1 MTIRLP
7 LFPLNTVLFPGVRTP
22 LHVFEDRYR
31 ALVRDLLAIPDPKD
45 RILGITAI
53 REGYEVGS
61 HGTQSLHRTG
71 TVVQLSE
78 HERYDDGRFDIE
90 VVGRGRFHIDEI
102 ETDGEYAVGL
112 VELVAEPDEASTDPA
127 LQAALQTEADR
138 TLATFEVYRQRLS
151 EMRGDL
157 VLAGELPRD
166 PTYLSWSL
174 ASTCLLTM
182 TERQALLEAE
192 DTSTRLTL
200 IRRSLISEMQAMR
213 ALPSLPATEVARMRW
228 SPN

>member
-31 ALVRDLLAIPDPKD
+31 ALVRDLLAVPDPKD
-45 RILGITAI
+45 RILGTTAI
-53 REGYEVGS
+53 REGYEVGN
-61 HGTQSLHRTG
+61 HGNQSLHRTG
-71 TVVQLSE
+71 TVMQLSE

-90 VVGRGRFHIDEI
+90 VVGRGRFRIEEI

-112 VELVAEPDEASTDPA
+112 VEMVPEPDEGRTDP
-127 LQAALQTEADR
+127 ALQTEADR

-192 DTSTRLTL
+192 DTSTRLSL
-200 IRRSLISEMQAMR
+200 IRRSLIGEMQAMR
-213 ALPSLPATEVARMRW
+213 ALPSLPATEVARIRW

>member
-1 MTIRLP
+1 MTTRLP
-7 LFPLNTVLFPGVRTP
+7 LFPLNTVLFPGVCTP

-31 ALVRDLLAIPDPKD
+31 ALVRDLLAVADPAD
-45 RILGITAI
+45 RIFGITAI

-78 HERYDDGRFDIE
+78 HERHDDGRFDIE
-90 VVGRGRFHIDEI
+90 VVGRRRFHIEEI
-102 ETDGEYAVGL
+102 DTGGEYAVGL
-112 VELVAEPDEASTDPA
+112 VELVEEPDAGRADA
-127 LQAALQTEADR
+127 GLQIEADR

-157 VLAGELPRD
+157 VLTGDLPRD

-182 TERQALLEAE
+182 SERQALLEAE
-192 DTSTRLTL
+192 DTSTRLGL
-200 IRRSLISEMQAMR
+200 LRRSLISEMQAMR